1 MLRDTA
7 KTASLSSEKG
17 ARFCLS
23 HSQARSLPGA
33 HFRTSPLISALRRA
47 LRNRHSHSPRANV
60 SMDSRSGKG
69 AFMGSRLHAAS
80 TEKGLPTTHFAVCLP
95 RPASHTL
102 DDSPVTLLAQ
112 YIAEHF
118 TCPLP
123 HHCSIH
129 SAYEAVHR
137 LGLSLA
143 LRSAFWGCP
152 TPFPRACARQAV
164 SKKSLHSFTSPR
176 KRLRTRDLRVKPS
189 P

>member
-23 HSQARSLPGA
+23 PLTATFSPRSTLS
-33 HFRTSPLISALRRA
+33 HLSPFISALRRA
-47 LRNRHSHSPRANV
+47 LRNRHIHSPLANV
-60 SMDSRSGKG
+60 PMDSRSGKG
-69 AFMGSRLHAAS
+69 AFWGSRIHAAS
-80 TEKGLPTTHFAVCLP
+80 TEKGLPTTHFAVGLP

-102 DDSPVTLLAQ
+102 DDSPVTLLSQ
-112 YIAEHF
+112 YTAEHF

-137 LGLSLA
+137 LGFSLA
-143 LRSAFWGCP
+143 LRGAFWGCS

-164 SKKSLHSFTSPR
+164 SKKAFT
-176 KRLRTRDLRVKPS
+176 PS
-189 P
+189 PPLANN